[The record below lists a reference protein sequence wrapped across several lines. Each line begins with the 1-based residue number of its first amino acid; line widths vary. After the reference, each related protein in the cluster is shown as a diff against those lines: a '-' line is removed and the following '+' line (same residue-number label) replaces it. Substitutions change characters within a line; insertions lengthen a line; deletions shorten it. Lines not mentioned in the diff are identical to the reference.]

1 MKILYCCPTFY
12 PENSGYANAF
22 LGLLSAIENNY
33 TDKDLSIEV
42 VALNH
47 CSIVENPIKYK
58 IHSYSKRETY
68 FLQWLIAFKLK
79 RLIKHNNFD
88 FIFFE
93 TLEYPL
99 IVYLLS
105 LFFKNKLIIR
115 LHATTETEHFIYEHK
130 FRNIVKR
137 NFIKHFLSRK
147 IKYISA
153 TSSYHIDFYKKHYLS
168 GNLFN
173 IASKNFFVIP
183 NTIFGEAKIINLVD
197 KLKNKKPY
205 SEKIKLILLG
215 RQNLG
220 GVSQKGFLDF
230 IYAFNLLRTDLRS
243 KFDITIIG
251 DGSEH
256 ERLLYAARNLKQIK
270 FVKKMTNEETIS
282 SLILSDVS
290 VLVSRF
296 EGLSMFALESLLC
309 ETAVLF
315 TKTGGLVDLME
326 QNGVFV
332 RTQDIEQIAR
342 ALEYF
347 ANLTKDEMLRLNVN
361 SKIKYMSAYS
371 NVEVAHKFYAILNLI
386 IES

>member
-22 LGLLSAIENNY
+22 LGLLGAIQDNY
-33 TDKDLSIEV
+33 TDKELNIEI

-47 CSIVENPIKYK
+47 SAISKNPIRYK
-58 IHSYSKRETY
+58 IHSYSKRET
-68 FLQWLIAFKLK
+68 FFFPWLIALRLRK
-79 RLIKHNNFD
+79 LIKHNKFD

-99 IVYLLS
+99 ITYLLA
-105 LFFKNKLIIR
+105 LFFKDKIIIR

-130 FRNIVKR
+130 FRNIIKR
-137 NFIKHFLSRK
+137 NFIKYFLSSK
-147 IKYISA
+147 IRYVSA
-153 TSSYHIDFYKKHYLS
+153 TSNYHIDFYKNHYLS
-168 GNLFN
+168 SNPFYM
-173 IASKNFFVIP
+173 ATKNFFVIP
-183 NTIFGEAKIINLVD
+183 NTIFDEAKIINLVS
-197 KLKNKKPY
+197 KLESKKSY
-205 SEKIKLILLG
+205 SEKVRVILLG

-230 IYAFNLLRTDLRS
+230 IYAFSLLSATLQS

-256 ERLLYAARNLKQIK
+256 ERLRYISRNLKQIT
-270 FVKKMTNEETIS
+270 FIKKLTNEETLS
-282 SLILSDVS
+282 ALILSDIS

-309 ETAVLF
+309 ETSVLF
-315 TKTGGLVDLME
+315 TNTGGLVDLIN

-332 RTQDIEQIAR
+332 RTQDVEQIAQ

-347 ANLTKDEMLRLNVN
+347 ANLSQDEMHQLKVN
-361 SKIKYMSAYS
+361 SKVQYTKFYS
-371 NVEVAHKFYAILNLI
+371 NAKVANKFYAILNLLI
-386 IES
+386 GS